1 MGWQQVWDLAY
12 LVAFFAVSMWIAIR
26 QMERKLIK

>member
-1 MGWQQVWDLAY
+1 MLWDLAY
-12 LVAFFAVSMWIAIR
+12 LVVFCALCMWVAMR